1 MPRYSWGLVSFCLN
15 EQWLCALS
23 LTFFFLKS
31 SACSTSSP
39 DSWCLSVFHS
49 AQRGSRQGRYS
60 LRMQQVFSPAAWRG
74 ELRGMCGMDE
84 HGRLIAAEEAP
95 VGSVLVEQ
103 SSLRRSSVGLCCLLA
118 QTDPQSCW
126 AALFY
131 FFLFFF
137 CLWVLYFFMSVLFT
151 WVLGLV
157 TITIST
163 ITLRSVFVLLILQ
176 GFSSWT
182 LSQLSNSSSVK
193 LSQGH
198 PVLLHHQISPWA
210 KDSWMLDWRLLCC
223 YSYLEI
229 SGTSKWLSGWG
240 LRSCCFCLRCV
251 HIWLFQIIK
260 ITLKIV
266 ASGASQRIIK

>member
-74 ELRGMCGMDE
+74 ELRGMCGMAE
-84 HGRLIAAEEAP
+84 HGKLIAAEEAP

-137 CLWVLYFFMSVLFT
+137 FAWGFYIFSCQYFSLGS
-151 WVLGLV
+151 LGL
-157 TITIST
+157 
-163 ITLRSVFVLLILQ
+163 
-176 GFSSWT
+176 
-182 LSQLSNSSSVK
+182 
-193 LSQGH
+193 
-198 PVLLHHQISPWA
+198 
-210 KDSWMLDWRLLCC
+210 
-223 YSYLEI
+223 
-229 SGTSKWLSGWG
+229 
-240 LRSCCFCLRCV
+240 
-251 HIWLFQIIK
+251 
-260 ITLKIV
+260 
-266 ASGASQRIIK
+266 